1 MKAITDSLREEV
13 NPLGVLVLTV
23 YFGPHSHADAGTV
36 CREEGRVYD
45 PEALLQPEDAAT
57 VALQALMLPAKAE
70 VTDVAIRPMAK
81 ACGPLKVGSMKP
93 RSIMKGTDWVSTAGS
108 RADGQVGKQR
118 RSKSSLVV
126 TS

>member
-1 MKAITDSLREEV
+1 M
-13 NPLGVLVLTV
+13 LTV

-45 PEALLQPEDAAT
+45 LEALLQPEDAAT
-57 VALQALMLPAKAE
+57 VVLQALVLPAKAE

-118 RSKSSLVV
+118 RSKSSLAV

>member
-1 MKAITDSLREEV
+1 LKAITDRLREEV
-13 NPLGVLVLTV
+13 NPLGVRVLTV

-57 VALQALMLPAKAE
+57 VVLQALVLPAKAE

-81 ACGPLKVGSMKP
+81 ACGPLKVGSMTP
-93 RSIMKGTDWVSTAGS
+93 RSIMKARIGFRRPGREQTDTWKAATE
-108 RADGQVGKQR
+108 QVFPGCND
-118 RSKSSLVV
+118 
-126 TS
+126 